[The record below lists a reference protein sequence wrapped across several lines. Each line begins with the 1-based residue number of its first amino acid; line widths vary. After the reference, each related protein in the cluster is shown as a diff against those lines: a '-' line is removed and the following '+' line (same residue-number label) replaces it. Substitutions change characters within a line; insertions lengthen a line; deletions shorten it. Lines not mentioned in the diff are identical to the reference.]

1 MSDKNNDVKKNHYK
15 LTHYWEKYNLKWG
28 VVISIWTFFLAMI
41 ISVAAE
47 LILRNTE
54 ILFSFMILLIIIF
67 IGVLSDIVGIAV
79 TSASVKPFHS
89 MAANKVPG
97 AKYAIQLVR
106 NAGPV
111 SNFCNDVVGDIC
123 GIISG
128 VAGASIILQM
138 PHLLF
143 PLSKTVLTIV
153 MSGFVASLTVG
164 GKSIGKS
171 IAIDQSEKIVF
182 QAGRFLGF
190 LNRKLNIEVI
200 PNKRAKKRK
209 ER

>member
-1 MSDKNNDVKKNHYK
+1 M
-15 LTHYWEKYNLKWG
+15 THYWEKYNLKWS

-54 ILFSFMILLIIIF
+54 VLFSFFILLIIIF
-67 IGVLSDIVGIAV
+67 VGVLSDIVGIAV
-79 TSASVKPFHS
+79 TSSSIKPFHA
-89 MAANKVPG
+89 MAANKVAG
-97 AKYAIQLVR
+97 AKYAIQLVK

-138 PHLLF
+138 PNLLF

-171 IAIDQSEKIVF
+171 IAIDHSEKIVF
-182 QAGRFLGF
+182 QAGRFLSF
-190 LNRKLNIEVI
+190 LNRKLDIEVI
-200 PNKRAKKRK
+200 PNKRVNKRK